1 MNTSGVP
8 RASVPRQA
16 AVLAGWL
23 ILCFGASATAAF
35 IRPGEWYSALQKP
48 AWNPPAWVFGPVW
61 STLYVMMAVAA
72 WLVWRE
78 GGWRRQRFALG
89 LFLGQWLLNFLWTP
103 LFFGL
108 HRTGLAFAE
117 ILLLALAV
125 AVTARAF
132 YRVRPVAGVLLAPY
146 LAWVAF
152 ASVLNGVLWR
162 LNP

>member
-1 MNTSGVP
+1 MNTSEVP

-16 AVLAGWL
+16 AALAGWL

-48 AWNPPAWVFGPVW
+48 SWNPPAWVFGPVW

-78 GGWRRQRFALG
+78 GGWRRQRLALG
-89 LFLGQWLLNFLWTP
+89 LFLGQWTLNFLWTP

-125 AVTARAF
+125 AVTSRAF